1 MKSLISVNSKFMKLS
16 PNELTN
22 IIIKS
27 KYTKGIEI
35 YIDYNNKEEKDYLQ
49 HLIYEIKRKDLV
61 LQIHGEIT
69 LDLNTQIE
77 YLKQLEKYA
86 DYLGYPIIITF
97 HTIYNE
103 DYDVSINNTIEYLNN
118 VFKEIDSN
126 KVIISLENLNSLRNL
141 NRLNKEMIRPMI
153 LNDEKLF
160 FTYDIGHEIID
171 YDEITNLDN
180 FMIEDIRN
188 VHLHT

>member
-77 YLKQLEKYA
+77 FLKQLEKYA

-103 DYDVSINNTIEYLNN
+103 DYDVSINNTIAYLNN

-153 LNDEKLF
+153 LNDEKLY

-171 YDEITNLDN
+171 YGEITNLDN

>member
-86 DYLGYPIIITF
+86 DYLGYPIIIAF

-103 DYDVSINNTIEYLNN
+103 DYDVSINNTIEYINN

-153 LNDEKLF
+153 LNDEKLY

-171 YDEITNLDN
+171 YGEITNLDN

>member
-103 DYDVSINNTIEYLNN
+103 DYD
-118 VFKEIDSN
+118 F
-126 KVIISLENLNSLRNL
+126 
-141 NRLNKEMIRPMI
+141 
-153 LNDEKLF
+153 
-160 FTYDIGHEIID
+160 
-171 YDEITNLDN
+171 
-180 FMIEDIRN
+180 
-188 VHLHT
+188 